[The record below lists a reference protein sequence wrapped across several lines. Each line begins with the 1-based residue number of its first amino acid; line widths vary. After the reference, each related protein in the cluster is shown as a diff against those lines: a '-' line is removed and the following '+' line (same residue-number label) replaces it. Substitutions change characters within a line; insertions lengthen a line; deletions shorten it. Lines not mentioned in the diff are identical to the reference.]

1 MYLIVCSM
9 SVRNTDRSHLKGWV
23 CDSGEIQHR
32 DKRHD
37 LERTIRIRN
46 TLLTFAQFAYQGV
59 EQ

>member
-1 MYLIVCSM
+1 M